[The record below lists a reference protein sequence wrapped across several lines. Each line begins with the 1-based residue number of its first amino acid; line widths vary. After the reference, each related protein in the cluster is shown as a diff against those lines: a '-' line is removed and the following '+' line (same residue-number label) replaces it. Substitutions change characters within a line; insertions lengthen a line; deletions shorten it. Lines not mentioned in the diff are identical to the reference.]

1 MQRMYGNF
9 FPNVSSVISE
19 KCMVTPIFFLDPDTL
34 AKIYFF
40 HIVINHAK
48 KTFVL
53 IGKFLKKLEYL
64 G

>member
-9 FPNVSSVISE
+9 FPKVSSVISE
-19 KCMVTPIFFLDPDTL
+19 KCMVIPIFFLDSDTL

-48 KTFVL
+48 KPFVL